1 MSQFYLFP
9 IPARWPK
16 VFSSKEDVI
25 FRRDSS
31 KYCFKFPEQNW
42 NLYEKLCLVSRYNIL
57 VLFIWITLLIL
68 NQIMLK
74 YQENC
79 LLLLHFRKRF
89 FLFFTSVNDNDAS
102 ATTDQDL
109 VTQHTSA
116 FWNFFIIKR
125 PPRKLWGDLFLNNN
139 VFFRE
144 EWKYNQKWKYLK
156 QEP

>member
-42 NLYEKLCLVSRYNIL
+42 NLYEKLCLVSSYNIL

-79 LLLLHFRKRF
+79 LLLLHFRKR

>member
-42 NLYEKLCLVSRYNIL
+42 NLYEKLCLVSPYNIL

-79 LLLLHFRKRF
+79 LLLLHFRKR

>member
-89 FLFFTSVNDNDAS
+89 LFFTSVNDNDAS